1 MQKHN
6 SFCLQHNLSLCL
18 CLYGKQI
25 RNKQT
30 NKQTKKIRERLPVY
44 EDKNELNEFEEK
56 PINKDD
62 DIENG
67 MSCKRKKSLKKL
79 KKVKGK
85 DFFD

>member
-1 MQKHN
+1 MSTAQFILMFMPLRKID
-6 SFCLQHNLSLCL
+6 
-18 CLYGKQI
+18 K
-25 RNKQT
+25 KQT
-30 NKQTKKIRERLPVY
+30 NKQKKKIRERLPVY

-79 KKVKGK
+79 KKVKEK

>member
-1 MQKHN
+1 MSTAQFILMFMPLRKID
-6 SFCLQHNLSLCL
+6 
-18 CLYGKQI
+18 K
-25 RNKQT
+25 KQT

-85 DFFD
+85 DFFDWKKKGIKT